1 MSKGNYKD
9 INSINSQSAPSK
21 NSIKNEKPDIIKNAN
36 VLDGYFANSVNGGMI
51 KTLCYAPIM
60 AGTKGIAYKVRLN
73 LGALTPKTPNYQQI
87 KCVLKCFFVPN
98 SRVWKN
104 WEKFDAQIKNA
115 TSITIEEEPNIGGL
129 QLYTLYKEND
139 TENGNLITDTDLWRD
154 SWISSYLPR
163 YQTGRTGPSIIINN
177 IPFPKTSILPIR
189 GFRAIYNDYLRNKEY
204 DTPLREFDTDSVSD
218 AEWYNTIP
226 NSEGSNIDQ
235 YILRGRRQDSYYT
248 NYRTNLL
255 GQEIEIPNLDNGN
268 NTLVDLVEYEKY
280 IAEARSEA
288 ENAQLNPWDVIAKIH
303 GSKKLTEGKVQLLG
317 TREFPLNF
325 NYVAQ
330 DTYNTNDQI
339 EEQFQTMGQLGAYSY
354 TEIDATFFQGIEF
367 KESGYIHIIAQIT
380 SDSVFETGFNRTEL
394 NVKALDK
401 YRPDLVELKH
411 DVLYEIEKSGTR
423 LINEDELTKVTGFKR
438 KFSEYFKLPNSIA
451 GDMTTGGYYQTK
463 VYVDPE
469 LLTVDITSTD
479 TLIQSKRT
487 FQMFETDDKETGR
500 FEKKNIWQDYTD
512 INYNRNQAI
521 MQEVL
526 ELEDSETASGKN
538 FLWIRGENQFYLM
551 GMQTLIADL
560 PIDENIK
567 KDYKTW
573 GEK

>member
-1 MSKGNYKD
+1 MAKNNYLD
-9 INSINSQSAPSK
+9 IQSINTQTPPSK
-21 NSIKNEKPDIIKNAN
+21 NSIKSEKPDIIKNAN
-36 VLDGYFANSVNGGMI
+36 VLNGYFANSMNGGFI
-51 KTLCYAPIM
+51 KPICYAPIM
-60 AGTKGIAYKVRLN
+60 AGTGGIAYKVRLN

-104 WEKFDAQIKNA
+104 WEQFDAQIKNP
-115 TSITIEEEPNIGGL
+115 TSVTIAEEPNIGGKNI
-129 QLYTLYKEND
+129 TWFANMESG
-139 TENGNLITDTDLWRD
+139 NGEIGNNVVDTDLWRD
-154 SWISSYLPR
+154 SWISTYIPR
-163 YQTGRTGPSIIINN
+163 FQTGLQGTAETVTEIKL
-177 IPFPKTSILPIR
+177 PKTSVLPIR
-189 GFRAIYNDYLRNKEY
+189 DFKAIYNDYLRNKEY
-204 DTPLREFDTDSVSD
+204 DTKLTEYFDDEVSED
-218 AEWYNTIP
+218 EWYSMLPTNYSRP
-226 NSEGSNIDQ
+226 IDQ

-248 NYRTNLL
+248 NYRTQLL
-255 GQEIEIPNLDNGN
+255 GQDIEVPNLDNGN

-280 IAEARSEA
+280 IAELRSEA

-354 TEIDATFFQGIEF
+354 TEIDATFFQGIPF
-367 KESGYIHIIAQIT
+367 KESGYLHVIAQIT
-380 SDSVFETGFNRTEL
+380 ADSVFETGFNRTEL

-401 YRPDLVELKH
+401 YRPDLVELKQ

-423 LINEDELTKVTGFKR
+423 LTSAEDLTKVTGFKR
-438 KFSEYFKLPNSIA
+438 KFSEYFKLPNSIG
-451 GDMTTGGYYQTK
+451 GDLTTAGYYQTK
-463 VYVDPE
+463 IENDSSIS
-469 LLTVDITSTD
+469 TTD
-479 TLIQSKRT
+479 TLLQTKRT

-521 MQEVL
+521 MQEITQI
-526 ELEDSETASGKN
+526 EDTMSGHP
-538 FLWIRGENQFYLM
+538 FLWVRGENQFYM
-551 GMQTLIADL
+551 VGMQTLIADL
-560 PIDENIK
+560 PIDENVK
-567 KDYKTW
+567 RNFKTW
-573 GEK
+573 GEQ

>member
-1 MSKGNYKD
+1 MKSNYLD
-9 INSINSQSAPSK
+9 IESINTQKPATK
-21 NSIKNEKPDIIKNAN
+21 NQIKSEKPDIIKNAN
-36 VLDGYFANSVNGGMI
+36 VLDGYFANSINGGFI
-51 KTLCYAPIM
+51 KTICYTPIM
-60 AGTKGIAYKVRLN
+60 AGTGAIGYKIRLN

-98 SRVWKN
+98 SRVWN
-104 WEKFDAQIKNA
+104 GWEKFDAQIKNPL
-115 TSITIEEEPNIGGL
+115 TPQVIEEPNIGG
-129 QLYTLYKEND
+129 QLLNFIVNQEEGSGTVGYN
-139 TENGNLITDTDLWRD
+139 IVDTDIYRD
-154 SWISSYLPR
+154 SWVSSYLPR
-163 YQTGRTGPSIIINN
+163 FQTGRQGTAQTVKE
-177 IPFPKTSILPIR
+177 IPYPKYSTLQIR
-189 GFRAIYNDYLRNKEY
+189 GFKAIYNDYLRNKEY
-204 DTPLREFDTDSVSD
+204 DNELEEFKTDTVSEP
-218 AEWYNTIP
+218 EWLSIMPQTLSSSI
-226 NSEGSNIDQ
+226 EK
-235 YILRGRRQDSYYT
+235 YILRGKRQNSYYT
-248 NYRTNLL
+248 NYRTQLL
-255 GQEIEIPNLDNGN
+255 GQQIDVPNLDNGN

-280 IAEARSEA
+280 ISELRSQA

-330 DTYNTNDQI
+330 DTYNTNSQI
-339 EEQFQTMGQLGAYSY
+339 SEEFQVMGQLGAYSY
-354 TEIDATFFQGIEF
+354 TEIDATMFQGIEF
-367 KESGYIHIIAQIT
+367 KESGYLHVIAQVT

-401 YRPDLVELKH
+401 YRPDLVELKQ

-423 LINEDELTKVTGFKR
+423 ISNAQELTKVTGFKR
-438 KFSEYFKLPNSIA
+438 KFSEYFKLPNTIA
-451 GDMTTGGYYQTK
+451 GDMTTAGYYLTQINQDSNWTGTAK
-463 VYVDPE
+463 
-469 LLTVDITSTD
+469 LL
-479 TLIQSKRT
+479 QSKRS

-521 MQEVL
+521 LQNVL
-526 ELEDSETASGKN
+526 EIDNTDSGHP
-538 FLWIRGENQFYLM
+538 FLWVKGENQFYLM
-551 GMQTLIADL
+551 GMQTLIANL

>member
-1 MSKGNYKD
+1 MKSNYLD
-9 INSINSQSAPSK
+9 IESINTQKPATK
-21 NSIKNEKPDIIKNAN
+21 NQIKSEKPDIIKNAN
-36 VLDGYFANSVNGGMI
+36 VLDGYFANSINGGFI
-51 KTLCYAPIM
+51 KTICYTPIM
-60 AGTKGIAYKVRLN
+60 AGTGAIGYKIRLN

-98 SRVWKN
+98 SRVWN
-104 WEKFDAQIKNA
+104 GWEKFDAQIKNPL
-115 TSITIEEEPNIGGL
+115 TPQVIEEPNIGG
-129 QLYTLYKEND
+129 QLLNFIVNQEEGSGTVGYN
-139 TENGNLITDTDLWRD
+139 IVDTDIYRD
-154 SWISSYLPR
+154 SWVSSYLPR
-163 YQTGRTGPSIIINN
+163 FQTGRQGTAQTVKE
-177 IPFPKTSILPIR
+177 IPYPKYSILPIR
-189 GFRAIYNDYLRNKEY
+189 GFKAIYNDYLRNKEY
-204 DTPLREFDTDSVSD
+204 DNELEEFKTDTVSEP
-218 AEWYNTIP
+218 EWLSIMPQTLSSSI
-226 NSEGSNIDQ
+226 EK
-235 YILRGRRQDSYYT
+235 YILRGKRQNSYYT
-248 NYRTNLL
+248 NYRTQLL
-255 GQEIEIPNLDNGN
+255 GQQIDVPNLDNGN

-280 IAEARSEA
+280 ISELRSQA

-330 DTYNTNDQI
+330 DTYNTNSQI
-339 EEQFQTMGQLGAYSY
+339 SEEFQVMGQLGAYSY
-354 TEIDATFFQGIEF
+354 TEIDATMFQGIEF
-367 KESGYIHIIAQIT
+367 KESGYLHVIAQVT

-401 YRPDLVELKH
+401 YRPDLVELKQ

-423 LINEDELTKVTGFKR
+423 ISNAQELTKVTGFKR
-438 KFSEYFKLPNSIA
+438 KFSEYFKLPNTIA
-451 GDMTTGGYYQTK
+451 GDMTTAGYYLTQINQDSNWTGTAK
-463 VYVDPE
+463 
-469 LLTVDITSTD
+469 LL
-479 TLIQSKRT
+479 QSKRS

-521 MQEVL
+521 LQNVL
-526 ELEDSETASGKN
+526 EIDNTDSGHP
-538 FLWIRGENQFYLM
+538 FLWVKGENQFYLM
-551 GMQTLIADL
+551 GMQTLIANL